1 VLQYEFKEDLN
12 KYLAARGAKYKT
24 LEDLIKFNEENKDKE
39 LGLFGQELFIES
51 QKKGGLDSK
60 DYLDALAR
68 IKKAAREDGIDAA
81 IDKDNLDAL
90 VAPTTGG
97 SWSVAATAGYPYI
110 TVPLGLRE
118 NAATGM
124 AFFGKAYS
132 EPSLIKFAYAFEQ
145 RTKGRVTPQ
154 LLTTYPKKA

>member
-1 VLQYEFKEDLN
+1 V
-12 KYLAARGAKYKT
+12 RYKT
-24 LEDLIKFNEENKDKE
+24 LEDLIKFNEENKEKE
-39 LGLFGQELFIES
+39 LKLFGQELFVDS

-60 DYLDALAR
+60 EYLDALAKIR
-68 IKKAAREDGIDAA
+68 KATRDDGIDAA
-81 IDKDNLDAL
+81 IANNKLDAL

-97 SWSVAATAGYPYI
+97 SWSVAAVAGYPYI

-124 AFFGKAYS
+124 AFFGKPYS
-132 EPSLIKFAYAFEQ
+132 EPELIKFAYAFEQ

-154 LLTTYPKKA
+154 FLPTYPKKQ